1 MAKHYRIVLIS
12 DGQGTFY
19 VDDTPV
25 ETSPGKL
32 FFLFPGE
39 RYRAVGERL
48 EYFYISFE
56 GARAQDLFR
65 RFGVTNVTRVFSGQE
80 GMIPFWSE
88 NLSRASEDNIDI
100 ISECVLMYA
109 FSRLTSVRE
118 TGGSV
123 AYLMTTYAEENYAD
137 SELSLQ
143 SLAEEWGYSPKYLSD
158 CFKKRTGLGF
168 SRYLK
173 SLRIKHAVFYMDQG
187 VESVKNVALLCG
199 FQDPLYFSKVF
210 RDTVASMRLD
220 AVLAAGFSISRGDA
234 AEQISRGKVFINQAQ
249 QLRGDITVCEGDLI
263 SLRGEGRLRVESI
276 DGETRKGRIALKLFR
291 YSAS

>member
-1 MAKHYRIVLIS
+1 MEIFHRNMDFFLDKRRETCYPFGEVSVMIKNVCKFIPEMVGMELRTVNFVLERDPEVQGREATAKHHRIVLIS

-19 VDDTPV
+19 LDGTPV
-25 ETSPGKL
+25 EVSAGKL
-32 FFLFPGE
+32 LFLFPGE
-39 RYRAVGERL
+39 RCRAVGERL

-65 RFGVTNVTRVFSGQE
+65 RFGVTDVTRVFPGQE
-80 GMIPFWSE
+80 GMIPFWNE
-88 NLSRASEDNIDI
+88 NLSRATEDNIDI

-109 FSRLTSVRE
+109 FSRLTSVKE

-137 SELSLQ
+137 SDLSLQ
-143 SLAEEWGYSPKYLSD
+143 SLAEAWGYSPKYLSD

-210 RDTVASMRLD
+210 RDTVGLSPREY
-220 AVLAAGFSISRGDA
+220 ISRRRAGS
-234 AEQISRGKVFINQAQ
+234 E
-249 QLRGDITVCEGDLI
+249 E
-263 SLRGEGRLRVESI
+263 
-276 DGETRKGRIALKLFR
+276 
-291 YSAS
+291 

>member
-1 MAKHYRIVLIS
+1 MELRTVNFVLERDPQVQERDAMMKHYRIVLVS

-19 VDDTPV
+19 LDGTPV
-25 ETSPGKL
+25 EMSVGKL
-32 FFLFPGE
+32 LFLFPGE
-39 RYRAVGERL
+39 HCRVVGERL

-65 RFGVTNVTRVFSGQE
+65 RFGVTDVTRVFSGQE
-80 GMIPFWSE
+80 GMIPFWNE
-88 NLSRASEDNIDI
+88 NLSRATEDNIDI

-109 FSRLTSVRE
+109 FSRLTSLKE

-137 SELSLQ
+137 SDLSLQ
-143 SLAEEWGYSPKYLSD
+143 FLAEEWGYSPKYLSD

-210 RDTVASMRLD
+210 RDTVGLSPREY
-220 AVLAAGFSISRGDA
+220 ISR
-234 AEQISRGKVFINQAQ
+234 RQA
-249 QLRGDITVCEGDLI
+249 G
-263 SLRGEGRLRVESI
+263 GEE
-276 DGETRKGRIALKLFR
+276 
-291 YSAS
+291 

>member
-1 MAKHYRIVLIS
+1 MEIFHRNMDFFLDKRRETCYPFGEVNIMIKNVCKFIPEAVGMELRAVNFVLERDPEVQSREAMAKHYRIVLIS

-25 ETSPGKL
+25 EISPGKL
-32 FFLFPGE
+32 LFLFPGE

-210 RDTVASMRLD
+210 RDTVGVSPREY
-220 AVLAAGFSISRGDA
+220 ISR
-234 AEQISRGKVFINQAQ
+234 RQAQ
-249 QLRGDITVCEGDLI
+249 SE
-263 SLRGEGRLRVESI
+263 
-276 DGETRKGRIALKLFR
+276 
-291 YSAS
+291 